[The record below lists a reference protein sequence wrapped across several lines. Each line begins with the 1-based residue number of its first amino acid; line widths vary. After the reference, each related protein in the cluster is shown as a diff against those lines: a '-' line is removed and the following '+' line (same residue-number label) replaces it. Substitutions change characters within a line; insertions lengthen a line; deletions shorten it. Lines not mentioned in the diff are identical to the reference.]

1 MSRGPSDSQ
10 QLQVQLKRQS
20 DHHEV
25 EILDVTR
32 GSLVQAGCGRAENFF
47 GWDPKKPA
55 KYISDFYI
63 FSTYF
68 VRDIG
73 ISPDILRYPLLIS
86 NGSFHFGLALECR

>member
-1 MSRGPSDSQ
+1 MVHGRCHKPSDSQ

-47 GWDPKKPA
+47 GWDPKNLPN
-55 KYISDFYI
+55 I
-63 FSTYF
+63 
-68 VRDIG
+68 
-73 ISPDILRYPLLIS
+73 
-86 NGSFHFGLALECR
+86 